1 MKTTIEKTPAQV
13 IRSIVTSYD
22 YNRSDAHLLRVIKN
36 VMSRFEDKGTL
47 AYEFIKDV
55 REDADIFTG
64 ILVYLYGDY
73 GTSPRYGW
81 LDSDKKDAVM
91 KALKDEFENELQ
103 DTKTC
108 VEHMTY
114 RYADEELKELKS
126 LIKELEG
133 GQQ

>member
-1 MKTTIEKTPAQV
+1 MGIEKTPAQV

-36 VMSRFEDKGTL
+36 VISRFEDKGPSV
-47 AYEFIKDV
+47 YNFIEDV

-64 ILVYLYGDY
+64 VIVLLYGDY

-91 KALKDEFENELQ
+91 KALKDEFESELQ
-103 DTKTC
+103 DTKTL
-108 VEHMTY
+108 VEMTPD
-114 RYADEELKELKS
+114 RYSDEELKELKS
-126 LIKELEG
+126 LIKALEEET
-133 GQQ
+133 

>member
-1 MKTTIEKTPAQV
+1 MDKKGIEKTPAQV
-13 IRSIVTSYD
+13 IYSIVISYN

-36 VMSRFEDKGTL
+36 VISRFEDKGTP
-47 AYEFIKDV
+47 AYNLIEDV

-64 ILVYLYGDY
+64 ILVNLYGDY

-91 KALKDEFENELQ
+91 KALKDEYELELQ
-103 DTKTC
+103 DTKVL
-108 VEHMTY
+108 VEMTPE
-114 RYADEELKELKS
+114 RYSDEELKELKS

-133 GQQ
+133 G